1 MKHGGL
7 SDVDTAHFLMGKT
20 YEEINSS
27 SIISFTTKKK
37 IIENENGIYIILKRV
52 EIPLSAVE

>member
-7 SDVDTAHFLMGKT
+7 SDVDTAHFLMDKT
-20 YEEINSS
+20 YEEITSS